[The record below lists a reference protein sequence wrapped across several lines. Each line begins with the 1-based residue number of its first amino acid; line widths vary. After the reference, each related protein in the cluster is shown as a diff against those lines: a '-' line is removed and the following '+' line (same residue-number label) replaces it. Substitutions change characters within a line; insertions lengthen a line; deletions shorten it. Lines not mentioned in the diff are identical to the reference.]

1 MFHNVVSHSREEKAG
16 GESRRGSEEGG
27 GDTNRTICQVCGWG
41 RGGRWLIKNFYLSF
55 LVMHDHTESHVRCSG
70 APGSHELFQ
79 ITFGCL

>member
-1 MFHNVVSHSREEKAG
+1 MSP
-16 GESRRGSEEGG
+16 EEGQRKVAGIPTERSVRCVVEG
-27 GDTNRTICQVCGWG
+27 GKE
-41 RGGRWLIKNFYLSF
+41 GRWLLNKFSLSF